1 MKPSMLNNSINISK
15 TLYPSQR
22 TTNMKK
28 TFKKLYG
35 FLNPYKKYMILV
47 FILSVISNIFN
58 SLGPYV
64 LGIATNTIT
73 SVIANNI
80 LLDQAMG
87 PFIKILISLLVIYS
101 LYSVFNY
108 MSQYVMSFVSEK
120 TMFDLRNAIDLK
132 LKKLP
137 LNYFDTNSY
146 GDILSRVTNDVDTVA
161 STFQQSIIQVL
172 NSIISV
178 IFILI
183 MMLVVSPQLT
193 LVAILVIPTCM
204 ITSLLI
210 AKKSQSLFIQ
220 QQNSIGKVNGYVE
233 EIYNGH
239 NVILGFSHEEKTINT
254 FKTINNKLYESGWK
268 AQFISGVIMPI
279 SQAITNL
286 GYVGISILSGHL
298 CIKGMLS
305 IGMIQSFIQYLRKL
319 SQPITQVSQIANTF
333 QATAA
338 AIDRIFEL
346 LEAYEEPPEP
356 DQPKFPKDVK
366 GFIEFDHVKFGYNKD
381 KILIHD
387 LTLKIEPGEK
397 VAIVGPTGAGKTT
410 LVNLVLRFYD
420 VSGGHIYIDGVNI
433 MDMERDKLRS
443 LIGMVLQDTWL
454 FSGTIMENIRYGRLN
469 ATDEEVISAAK
480 AAHADNFIKT
490 LPGSY
495 NMILHEG
502 ASNIAQGERQLIT
515 IARAILA
522 QPKIL
527 ILDEATSSVDTRTE
541 ELIQKAMYVLSEQCT
556 SFVIAHRLS
565 TIKDAEIIIYME
577 NGDIKETGTHN
588 ELIRKGGYYA
598 SLYNS
603 QFSTG
608 NSN

>member
-1 MKPSMLNNSINISK
+1 MKVSTYINPTNSPKVIQPSNKPTDAK
-15 TLYPSQR
+15 T
-22 TTNMKK
+22 
-28 TFKKLYG
+28 TFKKLYL
-35 FLNPYKKYMILV
+35 FLKPYRKYLILV
-47 FILSVISNIFN
+47 ISLSIFSIIFN

-64 LGIATNTIT
+64 LGIATNTVASIIT
-73 SVIANNI
+73 NGTE
-80 LLDQAMG
+80 MG
-87 PFIKILISLLVIYS
+87 QGMGELIKILITLSIIYI

-108 MSQYVMSFVSEK
+108 LSQYVMSFVSEK
-120 TMFDLRNAIDLK
+120 TMFDLRNAVDLK
-132 LKKLP
+132 LKRLP

-161 STFQQSIIQVL
+161 STFQQSIIQIL

-183 MMLVVSPQLT
+183 MMFVVSSQLT
-193 LVAILVIPTCM
+193 LVAILVIPACM
-204 ITSLLI
+204 ITSFLI
-210 AKKSQSLFIQ
+210 AKKSQSLFIS

-233 EIYNGH
+233 EMYNGH
-239 NVILGFSHEEKTINT
+239 NVILGFGHEEKTINN
-254 FKTINNKLYESGWK
+254 FKKINDRLYDSGWK
-268 AQFISGVIMPI
+268 AQFISGAIMPI

-286 GYVGISILSGHL
+286 GYVGISILSGYL
-298 CIKGMLS
+298 CIAGMLS

-319 SQPITQVSQIANTF
+319 SQPITQVAQIANTF

-338 AIDRIFEL
+338 ATERIFEL
-346 LEAYEEPPEP
+346 LEAEEEPAEP
-356 DQPKFPKDVK
+356 INSKFPKDVK

-387 LTLKIEPGEK
+387 LDLEIKPGEK

-420 VSGGHIYIDGVNI
+420 VSGGHIHIDGVDI
-433 MDMERDKLRS
+433 MDMKRDRLRS

-454 FSGTIMENIRYGRLN
+454 FSGTIMENIRYGRLD
-469 ATDEEVISAAK
+469 ATDEEVIEAAK
-480 AAHADNFIKT
+480 AAHADNFIRT

-495 NMILHEG
+495 NMLLHEG

-515 IARAILA
+515 IARAILSH
-522 QPKIL
+522 PKIL

-541 ELIQKAMYVLSEQCT
+541 EAIQKAMYVLSEQCT

-588 ELIRKGGYYA
+588 ELIKKNGYYA

-608 NSN
+608 NLN